1 MNPLNPLYFAV
12 AWMIMRIHSGVSLV
26 LSPTSGL
33 TWVLTIV
40 VLVVLMRLIMVP
52 LFVKQM
58 HSMRKMGALA
68 PQLQELKKKYKND
81 RQTLNEETMK
91 LYRENGVNPLGGC
104 LPVLGQMPMFFALFG
119 VLRAISGWH
128 EGLKFSYGLTRS
140 VVHSAQHA
148 NIFGATIS
156 DKFLFSPTTPAE
168 ARVVIACVVMV
179 SVVTTF
185 MTMRQSTKRG
195 MTPTMTPDSPMAASQ
210 KYMTYV
216 IPFFALSG
224 LYWAF
229 GLVLYWVTTNLW
241 TLGQQYVLFKRYPTV
256 VMGAAGA
263 GGGAGAASSPSGT
276 AGASQGKGG
285 PAKGG
290 PAKEAPQAKGGPA
303 KGAPQAKGGPAK
315 GGSAKGG
322 PAKGAPWATGG
333 RAAGGPAAGKPG
345 GADGK
350 AGGGG
355 ADGRPRPGNGSGV
368 LRRLGRGKAQP
379 EQPAETP
386 EVKLV
391 RQQRA
396 RQSRSKRSGKR

>member
-1 MNPLNPLYFAV
+1 VNPLNPLYVAV
-12 AWMIMRIHSGVSLV
+12 AWLIMRIHSVLSLV
-26 LSPTSGL
+26 LNPASGL

-68 PQLQELKKKYKND
+68 PQLQELRKKYKGD
-81 RQTLNEETMK
+81 KQTLNEETMK

-104 LPVLGQMPMFFALFG
+104 LPVLGQMPMFFALFA

-128 EGLKFSYGLTRS
+128 EGQPFSYGLTRQ
-140 VVHSAQHA
+140 VVESAQHA

-156 DKFLFSPTTPAE
+156 DKFLFSPTTPTHAK
-168 ARVVIACVVMV
+168 VVIGCVVLI

-185 MTMRQSTKRG
+185 MTVRQSTKRG
-195 MTPTMTPDSPMAASQ
+195 MTPTMTPDNPMAASQ
-210 KYMTYV
+210 KYMTYI

-229 GLVLYWVTTNLW
+229 GLVLYWVTTNVW
-241 TLGQQYVLFKRYPTV
+241 TLGQQAVLFKRYPMPQTDT
-256 VMGAAGA
+256 A
-263 GGGAGAASSPSGT
+263 GGGAGAGS
-276 AGASQGKGG
+276 AGGPSQGKTG

-290 PAKEAPQAKGGPA
+290 AVKGGTVKGGSVKGDTVKGGAAKGGAVKGGTVKTGAAKGGPQG
-303 KGAPQAKGGPAK
+303 KAPPSK
-315 GGSAKGG
+315 
-322 PAKGAPWATGG
+322 
-333 RAAGGPAAGKPG
+333 KPG
-345 GADGK
+345 GGDVK
-350 AGGGG
+350 TGGGRSERG
-355 ADGRPRPGNGSGV
+355 DGQAPPGNGSGV
-368 LRRLGRGKAQP
+368 LRRFGIGKSQADQP
-379 EQPAETP
+379 VESP

-391 RQQRA
+391 RQQRV